1 MAHQPISWTLAFLA
15 GLVSFV
21 SPCVL
26 PIVPSYVSY
35 ITGLSFEELTGR
47 SQSLSR
53 QIIFRESLRHA
64 LVFSLGFSTLFIG
77 FGASASFLGEVLLT
91 YQDVI
96 RKLGAILIILF
107 GLFIAGWLR
116 IPFLNKELHLPFR
129 GKKAT
134 FSGSFLV
141 GIGFAAGWTPCVG
154 PILGAILFYAGTQ
167 GTVMKGVILLSFYS
181 LGLAIPFILA
191 SVLFNLFLGSMR
203 SLRNWMPWITRLSG
217 GFLVVMGALIFT
229 NAFTI
234 ISAFLT
240 QHHIGWTP
248 SL

>member
-53 QIIFRESLRHA
+53 QVILRESLVHA
-64 LVFSLGFSTLFIG
+64 IVFSLGFSTLFIG
-77 FGASASFLGEVLLT
+77 FGASASFLGELLLT
-91 YQDVI
+91 YQDII
-96 RKLGAILIILF
+96 RRLGAILIILF

-116 IPFLNKELHLPFR
+116 IPFLDRELHLSFR

-134 FSGSFLV
+134 LSGSFLV

-167 GTVMKGVILLSFYS
+167 GTVMKGVFLLSFYS

-203 SLRNWMPWITRLSG
+203 SLRQWMPWITRVSG
-217 GFLVVMGALIFT
+217 SFLVVMGVLIFT
-229 NAFTI
+229 NAFSI

-248 SL
+248 NL

>member
-1 MAHQPISWTLAFLA
+1 MAHQHISWALAFLA

-47 SQSLSR
+47 TQNLSR
-53 QIIFRESLRHA
+53 AVILRESITHS

-77 FGASASFLGEVLLT
+77 FGASASFLVELLLT

-107 GLFIAGWLR
+107 GLLIAGWLR
-116 IPFLNKELHLPFR
+116 IPFLSRELHLPFL

-134 FSGSFLV
+134 LSGSFLV
-141 GIGFAAGWTPCVG
+141 GFGFAAGWTPCVG

-167 GTVMKGVILLSFYS
+167 GTVMKGVLLLTFYS

-191 SVLFNLFLGSMR
+191 SALFNLFLGSMR
-203 SLRNWMPWITRLSG
+203 SIRQWMPWITRVSG
-217 GFLVVMGALIFT
+217 GFLVVMGVLIFT

-234 ISAFLT
+234 LSAFLT

-248 SL
+248 NL

>member
-1 MAHQPISWTLAFLA
+1 MAHQPISWALAFLA

-35 ITGLSFEELTGR
+35 ITGLSFEELTGQ
-47 SQSLSR
+47 SQVISR
-53 QIIFRESLRHA
+53 KTILRESLLHS

-107 GLFIAGWLR
+107 GLLIAGWLR
-116 IPFLNKELHLPFR
+116 IPFLSREIHMPFF

-134 FSGSFLV
+134 LSGSFLV

-154 PILGAILFYAGTQ
+154 PILGAILFYAGSQ
-167 GTVMKGVILLSFYS
+167 GTVMKGVLLLSFYS

-191 SVLFNLFLGSMR
+191 SSLLNLFLGSMR
-203 SLRNWMPWITRLSG
+203 SVRQWMPWITRISG
-217 GFLVVMGALIFT
+217 GFLVVMGVLIFT

-234 ISAFLT
+234 LSAFLT

-248 SL
+248 NL

>member
-35 ITGLSFEELTGR
+35 ITGLSFEELTGK
-47 SQSLSR
+47 SQTISR
-53 QIIFRESLRHA
+53 NIIVRESLLHS

-96 RKLGAILIILF
+96 RRLGAILIILF

-116 IPFLNKELHLPFR
+116 IPFLSREMHLPFL

-134 FSGSFLV
+134 LSGSFLV
-141 GIGFAAGWTPCVG
+141 GFGFAAGWTPCVG

-167 GTVMKGVILLSFYS
+167 GTVMKGVLLLSFYS

-191 SVLFNLFLGSMR
+191 SVLFNMFLGSMR
-203 SLRNWMPWITRLSG
+203 SLRQWMPWITRISG
-217 GFLVVMGALIFT
+217 GFLVVMGVLIFT

-234 ISAFLT
+234 LSAFLT

-248 SL
+248 NL

>member
-1 MAHQPISWTLAFLA
+1 MSHHPISWTLAFLA

-47 SQSLSR
+47 SQTLSR
-53 QIIFRESLRHA
+53 QVIVRESLLQA

-77 FGASASFLGEVLLT
+77 FGASASFLGELLLT

-134 FSGSFLV
+134 LSGSFLV

-167 GTVMKGVILLSFYS
+167 GTVMKGVVLLSFYS

-203 SLRNWMPWITRLSG
+203 SLRQWMPWITRFSG

-248 SL
+248 NL

>member
-1 MAHQPISWTLAFLA
+1 MAHQHISWALAFLA

-47 SQSLSR
+47 TQNLSR
-53 QIIFRESLRHA
+53 AVILRESITHS

-77 FGASASFLGEVLLT
+77 FGASASFLGELLLT

-107 GLFIAGWLR
+107 GLLIAGWLR
-116 IPFLNKELHLPFR
+116 IPFLSRELHLPFL

-134 FSGSFLV
+134 LSGSFLV
-141 GIGFAAGWTPCVG
+141 GFGFAAGWTPCVG

-167 GTVMKGVILLSFYS
+167 GTVMKGVLLLTFYS

-191 SVLFNLFLGSMR
+191 SALFNLFLGSMR
-203 SLRNWMPWITRLSG
+203 SIRQWMPWITRVSG
-217 GFLVVMGALIFT
+217 GFLVVMGVLIFT

-234 ISAFLT
+234 LSAFLT

-248 SL
+248 NL

>member
-1 MAHQPISWTLAFLA
+1 MSHQPISWTLAFLA

-35 ITGLSFEELTGR
+35 ITGLSFEELTGK
-47 SQSLSR
+47 SVTVSR
-53 QIIFRESLRHA
+53 EVILRESLLHS

-77 FGASASFLGEVLLT
+77 FGASASFLGELLLT

-96 RKLGAILIILF
+96 RKLGAVLIILF
-107 GLFIAGWLR
+107 GLLIAGWLR
-116 IPFLNKELHLPFR
+116 IPFLSRDLHLPFL

-134 FSGSFLV
+134 LSGSFLV
-141 GIGFAAGWTPCVG
+141 GFGFAAGWTPCVG

-167 GTVMKGVILLSFYS
+167 GTVMKGVSLLSFYS
-181 LGLAIPFILA
+181 LGLALPFILS
-191 SVLFNLFLGSMR
+191 SVLFNVFLGSMKSIR
-203 SLRNWMPWITRLSG
+203 RFMPWITRFSG
-217 GFLVVMGALIFT
+217 GFLVVMGILIFT

-248 SL
+248 DL

>member
-1 MAHQPISWTLAFLA
+1 MAHQPISWTLALLA

-35 ITGLSFEELTGR
+35 ITGLSFEELTGKSRAVSR
-47 SQSLSR
+47 SV
-53 QIIFRESLRHA
+53 IVRESLLHS

-107 GLFIAGWLR
+107 GLLIAGWLR
-116 IPFLNKELHLPFR
+116 IPFLSRELHMPFL

-134 FSGSFLV
+134 ISGSFLV
-141 GIGFAAGWTPCVG
+141 GFGFAAGWTPCVG

-167 GTVMKGVILLSFYS
+167 GTVMKGVTLLSFYS

-191 SVLFNLFLGSMR
+191 SVLFNVFLGSMR
-203 SLRNWMPWITRLSG
+203 SIRQWMPWITRVSG
-217 GFLVVMGALIFT
+217 SFLIVMGVLIFT

-234 ISAFLT
+234 LSAFLT

-248 SL
+248 NL

>member
-35 ITGLSFEELTGR
+35 ITGLSFEELTGK
-47 SQSLSR
+47 SQTISR
-53 QIIFRESLRHA
+53 NIIVRESLLHS

-91 YQDVI
+91 YQDII
-96 RKLGAILIILF
+96 RRLGAILIILF

-116 IPFLNKELHLPFR
+116 IPFLSREMHLPFL

-134 FSGSFLV
+134 LSGSFLV
-141 GIGFAAGWTPCVG
+141 GFGFAAGWTPCVG

-167 GTVMKGVILLSFYS
+167 GTVMKGVLLLSFYS

-191 SVLFNLFLGSMR
+191 SVLFNMFLGSMR
-203 SLRNWMPWITRLSG
+203 SLRQWMPWITRISG
-217 GFLVVMGALIFT
+217 GFLVVMGVLIFT

-234 ISAFLT
+234 LSAFLT

-248 SL
+248 NL